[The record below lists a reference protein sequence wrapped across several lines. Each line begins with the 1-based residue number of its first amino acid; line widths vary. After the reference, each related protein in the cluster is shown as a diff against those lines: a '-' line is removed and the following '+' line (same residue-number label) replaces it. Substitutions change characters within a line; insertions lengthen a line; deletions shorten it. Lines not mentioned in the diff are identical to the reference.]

1 MSQLKFRWAFY
12 GFSSITVLLLGAQF
26 LHRIAGVRY
35 ANQWGL
41 QAAVVFAF
49 QLVALWRSLPKNH
62 RAGEEEV
69 LPRFG
74 PGNALSLARG
84 TLIALLAGFLLLP
97 ALPGG
102 WAWLPFALY
111 ILSDISDFL
120 DGLAARVSNMV
131 TRLGE
136 RLDMNNDS
144 LGVLV
149 VTLLA
154 FQYGR
159 VPWWYLPFG
168 FARFIYLF
176 ALRRHVKRGLPVFPL
191 RPSHMR
197 RWFAGVQ
204 MGFISVMLA
213 PPVKPPATLY
223 AATLFLIPFVGM
235 FLYDYWQ
242 VTGKFDALK
251 LDWSKVQGWMLGWMP
266 LLLRGLALLIYGNH
280 ALGLGLPLPLGA
292 DSASAL
298 QSAPEGLLNGWN
310 LALGILLALGVL
322 GRLTPIAALVSA
334 GIRLQASPLLLG
346 DYLLIFTLVYLLFI
360 GSGRWALWSPED
372 WLIYNRIGKAKS
384 SA

>member
-12 GFSSITVLLLGAQF
+12 GLGSIAVLLLGAQ
-26 LHRIAGVRY
+26 LLYRIQGVRY
-35 ANQWGL
+35 ASQWGL
-41 QAAVVFAF
+41 QAALVLAF
-49 QLVALWRSLPKNH
+49 QLVALWRALPQNH
-62 RAGEEEV
+62 RAGEEEI

-97 ALPGG
+97 TLPGG
-102 WAWLPFALY
+102 WSWLPFTLY

-120 DGLAARVSNMV
+120 DGFAARISNML

-136 RLDMNNDS
+136 SLDMNNDS
-144 LGVLV
+144 LGVMV

-176 ALRRHVKRGLPVFPL
+176 ALHRHEKRGLPVYPL

-197 RWFAGVQ
+197 RWFAGIQ

-223 AATLFLIPFVGM
+223 AATLFLIPFAGI
-235 FLYDYWQ
+235 FIYDYWQ
-242 VTGKFDALK
+242 VTGKLDALK
-251 LDWSKVQGWMLGWMP
+251 LDWEKIQGWLLDRMP
-266 LLLRGLALLIYGNH
+266 FILRGLALLIYGNH

-298 QSAPEGLLNGWN
+298 QSAPESLLIGWN
-310 LALGILLALGVL
+310 LLLGILLALGAL
-322 GRLTPIAALVSA
+322 GRFTPIAALISA
-334 GIRLQASPLLLG
+334 GIRLQASPLLSG
-346 DYLLIFTLVYLLFI
+346 DYLLIFALVYLLFS
-360 GSGRWALWSPED
+360 GSGRRALWSPED
-372 WLIYNRIGKAKS
+372 WLIYNRVGKPKP
-384 SA
+384 